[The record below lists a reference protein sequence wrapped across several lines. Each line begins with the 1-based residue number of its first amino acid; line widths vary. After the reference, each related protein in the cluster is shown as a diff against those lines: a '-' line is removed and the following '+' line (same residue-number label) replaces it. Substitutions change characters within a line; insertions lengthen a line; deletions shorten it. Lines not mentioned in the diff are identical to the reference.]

1 MRDDSGLPP
10 VVVKLGGSLLDVE
23 DLAARLRGLFLS
35 LAPAPVAL
43 VVGGGPAADLVRE
56 WDQRFALGDDAAHWL
71 AIRAMRLTEALVA
84 AVVPELTVVETR
96 SKALE
101 ALRAG
106 RGMVLSIESLLR
118 EAAGRG
124 EATPRNSWEVTS
136 DTLAAWATRSLGA
149 KRLVLA
155 KSIDVPAGGL
165 EAAVAAGLLD
175 STFPD
180 AARNLEVGWV
190 NLRAGDSQASRL
202 NG

>member
-1 MRDDSGLPP
+1 MPDEHRLPP
-10 VVVKLGGSLLDVE
+10 VVVKLGGSLLDIE

-43 VVGGGPAADLVRE
+43 VVGGGPAADLVRK

-71 AIRAMRLTEALVA
+71 AIRAMRLTEALVV
-84 AVVPELTVVETR
+84 AVVPELRVVETR
-96 SKALE
+96 SQV
-101 ALRAG
+101 LRVLHEG
-106 RGMVLSIESLLR
+106 RCVVLSLESLLR

-124 EATPRNSWEVTS
+124 EETPQSSWEVTS

-149 KRLVLA
+149 ERLVLA
-155 KSIDVPAGGL
+155 KSIDAPAGGL
-165 EAAVAAGLLD
+165 EAAVAAGLVDLG
-175 STFPD
+175 FRD

-190 NLRAGDSQASRL
+190 NLRAGGSQASWL